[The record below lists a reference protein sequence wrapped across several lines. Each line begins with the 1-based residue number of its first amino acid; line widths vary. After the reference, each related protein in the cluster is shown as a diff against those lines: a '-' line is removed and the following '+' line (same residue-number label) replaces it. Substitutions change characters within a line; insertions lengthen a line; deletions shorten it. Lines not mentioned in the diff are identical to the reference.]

1 LVSGT
6 GDSIRA
12 LKLFASVKREGKITK
27 VLTCRDVGVDCDF
40 VARGATVEEVM
51 EKAREHATKD
61 HGFADIPPE
70 LVDKAKAAI
79 RDEEAATA

>member
-1 LVSGT
+1 M
-6 GDSIRA
+6 A
-12 LKLFASVKREGKITK
+12 K
-27 VLTCRDVGVDCDF
+27 VLSCRDVGVDCDF

-61 HGFADIPPE
+61 HGFGDIPPE
-70 LVDKAKAAI
+70 LVDRVKAAI